1 MTKDGALHVAI
12 VGAGF
17 VGVAVADALVKQ
29 GCTVTIVA
37 STWELT
43 GASEVTYAWLNSH
56 RKRPDAY
63 QELNQRGLRHWRD
76 TFGLAHPEHV
86 HWHGH
91 TVVVEERSNI
101 DALATRIEYLRS
113 LDYPVKN
120 MTVDNVRSELPIR
133 VSERAAA
140 ADFPAEGH
148 CDPGPIRSALIDRL
162 AASGRCHWIRD
173 RATAVTGAVVTL
185 RSSGT
190 IAADRVVVAAGN
202 GSADLLRT
210 AGYDL
215 PMVDQSDGG
224 AAWGF
229 LADVHA
235 PAHGLERPVTT
246 DHVNLRPVG
255 ADHLL
260 AQALELDHDAG
271 PAAVA
276 TSALEREYL
285 ERVSAL
291 LGRIDLELTSVR
303 VGHRVI
309 PADGMTVAGP
319 MDGNPQSGL
328 WTVVTHSGITLAPYL
343 AETVAD
349 EICRGRLRLALEGF
363 RPTRF
368 AAGDAVSSVYAAP
381 SVPGEQ

>member
-1 MTKDGALHVAI
+1 MTKDEALHVAI

-29 GCTVTIVA
+29 GCAVTIVA

-76 TFGLAHPEHV
+76 TFGPGHPEHV

-91 TVVVEERSNI
+91 TVVVEDRSNI
-101 DALATRIEYLRS
+101 DALATRIAYLRS
-113 LDYPVKN
+113 LDYPVEKRA
-120 MTVDNVRSELPIR
+120 VDDVVSELPIR
-133 VSERAAA
+133 VSERAEA

-162 AASGRCHWIRD
+162 AASGRCRWIRD
-173 RATAVTGAVVTL
+173 RATAVTGTNITL
-185 RSSGT
+185 RSSGN

-202 GSADLLRT
+202 GTAELLRT
-210 AGYDL
+210 AGYEL
-215 PMVDQSDGG
+215 PMVDQRDGG

-229 LADVHA
+229 LAEVHA
-235 PAHGLERPVTT
+235 PAHGLERLVTT

-255 ADHLL
+255 TDHLL
-260 AQALELDHDAG
+260 VQALELDHDAG
-271 PAAVA
+271 RGAEVTP
-276 TSALEREYL
+276 ALEREYL
-285 ERVSAL
+285 DRVSAL
-291 LGRIDLELTSVR
+291 LGRIDLEVTGIR

-319 MDGNPQSGL
+319 IDGNPESGL

-349 EICRGRLRLALEGF
+349 EICQGRQRPTLEGF

-368 AAGDAVSSVYAAP
+368 AAGDPVSSGYSAP
-381 SVPGEQ
+381 MVPGEQ